1 MYSIERAN
9 KYIQAN
15 KHHVTATYQPKLHFI
30 PEIGWMND
38 PNGFVYYKGE
48 YHLFY
53 QYNPYDSK
61 WDTMH
66 WGHAKSKDLA
76 HWEYLPIALA
86 PDQDYDKNGCFSGSA
101 LVIDDTLWLM
111 YTGHIVNEDGS
122 ISQVQNMAYSTD
134 GITFHKIKENPV
146 ITGQQLP
153 NEISRSDFRDPKLF
167 EKDGKYY
174 AVVATQHLD
183 QVGCVVLIESE
194 NLLDWSFKSI
204 FLKGEQNQGIVWECP
219 DYFEID
225 GQSYLIVSPM
235 QYHSEYLDFN
245 NQNSNIIMQ
254 GRVDWQV
261 GKFYPSN
268 LKEIDHGHDFYA
280 AQTPKNANNE
290 RVMIAWMHTWGRP
303 LITDQLQH
311 GWFGSMS
318 LPRILT
324 VQENQ
329 IIQKL
334 PESLDN
340 QFVKIELNEELK
352 QPSKIEIDIKET
364 IELRLGTKEDYISF
378 GYDAFRKE
386 VYIDRKN
393 LKYQLIGEER
403 NPVLY
408 RGVQIQATHLTA
420 YIDQQSIEIFVNDGQ
435 EVLTSVFY
443 IEGTKKVYSQI

>member
-1 MYSIERAN
+1 MYSIKRAN
-9 KYIQAN
+9 EYIQAN

-101 LVIDDTLWLM
+101 LVVDDTLWLM

-268 LKEIDHGHDFYA
+268 LK
-280 AQTPKNANNE
+280 T
-290 RVMIAWMHTWGRP
+290 
-303 LITDQLQH
+303 
-311 GWFGSMS
+311 
-318 LPRILT
+318 
-324 VQENQ
+324 
-329 IIQKL
+329 
-334 PESLDN
+334 
-340 QFVKIELNEELK
+340 
-352 QPSKIEIDIKET
+352 
-364 IELRLGTKEDYISF
+364 
-378 GYDAFRKE
+378 
-386 VYIDRKN
+386 
-393 LKYQLIGEER
+393 
-403 NPVLY
+403 
-408 RGVQIQATHLTA
+408 
-420 YIDQQSIEIFVNDGQ
+420 
-435 EVLTSVFY
+435 
-443 IEGTKKVYSQI
+443 